1 MMTKKVLSGFI
12 AAVLVTAALAANVH
26 LKQNKNPTFIDNGLY
41 LSAVGSLT
49 GLGNEDVVI
58 SVTAQGNVTATCTNP
73 GGSTQPPGQNP
84 APVAVSG
91 SVAIPADAIKNGTLS
106 FSVRTEAPDPVVA
119 GAPHCPNGNW
129 TERITDISFTSL
141 VLTVEQPAGT
151 TVLTVSC
158 TANTPTTNG
167 SVQPNTV
174 ACTSV

>member
-12 AAVLVTAALAANVH
+12 AAVLATAALAASVH

-58 SVTAQGNVTATCTNP
+58 SVTAQGDVTATCTNP
-73 GGSTQPPGQNP
+73 AGQTQPPGQNP
-84 APVAVSG
+84 APITVSG
-91 SVAIPADAIKNGTLS
+91 TVAIPADAIKNGNLS
-106 FSVRTEAPDPVVA
+106 FSVRTEEPDRVVA
-119 GAPHCPNGNW
+119 GAPQCPNPQW

-141 VLTVEQPAGT
+141 VLKVEQPAGT

-167 SVQPNTV
+167 SVQPNTI